1 MPSQFEFQIRTFFF
15 FKHKD
20 IPNIAWDILMLV
32 AQPVKNPPARQE
44 TQFRSLNQED
54 PLEKGM
60 VNHDSI
66 LPCVFHGQRNLADYS
81 PWGRK
86 ELDTTEQL
94 SLLFF

>member
-1 MPSQFEFQIRTFFF
+1 
-15 FKHKD
+15 
-20 IPNIAWDILMLV
+20 MLV

-66 LPCVFHGQRNLADYS
+66 LPCVFHGQRNLVDYS
-81 PWGRK
+81 PWGHRVVHN
-86 ELDTTEQL
+86 
-94 SLLFF
+94 